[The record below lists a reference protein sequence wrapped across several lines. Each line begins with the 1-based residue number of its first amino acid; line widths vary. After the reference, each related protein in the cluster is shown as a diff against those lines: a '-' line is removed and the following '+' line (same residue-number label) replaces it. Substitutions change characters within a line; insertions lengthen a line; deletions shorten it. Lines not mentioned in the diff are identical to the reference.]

1 MGRILL
7 FISLCCSQ
15 WLQAQENPDSLV
27 WAVDLS
33 NVVVTAQYAPT
44 DQRQAIHPIKV
55 LDQALISRRFSATL
69 DKVLGYDAGIRIR
82 QDMILGSAMSMQG
95 QDGQRVKILLDGVP
109 VIGRM
114 NGNVD
119 LNQLPLHNIERIE
132 IVEGPLSVQYGT
144 DALGGVINII
154 TRSSQLKR
162 WESSLRSSYESLGE
176 TRLDGSLGAWITPK
190 WLVQAEGGVLDFK
203 GFGYLDERDMLWN
216 PKTQNHFGINTRFRP
231 NDRHD
236 IRYRYHQLDEEIENL
251 GILRR
256 PQFKPY
262 AFDDYYYTARFEH
275 SLNWKANWFEEQL
288 YTELILADNAWDRVK
303 KRQRT
308 DLENGEFLLIA
319 GEQDTNR
326 IEALHFRATAAT
338 SLKKPINGMI
348 GTELRREIARGSR
361 VNDPK
366 ESARGYSRIDDYA
379 FFGSMRHQPIQR
391 LHGEFGLR
399 WAYNTRFNTPIVPS
413 LHLKANLSSNWTSRA
428 SWARGFRA
436 PTSRE
441 LYFEFVDANHI
452 IFGNADLRPETS
464 DNFQLSLD
472 WEQKTENRLLRFR
485 LMGFYNDVRDQI
497 GIYEFYEKD
506 GERIPAQGDT
516 ITLNFAHFNLAHFR
530 NHGLQGQV
538 NYNWKGWQLQGSL
551 LINGIHE
558 NESQRDQSIPDV
570 TYVRE
575 YGWDISYQVPK
586 YLTTFSFM
594 GRHFDRL
601 VTYYP
606 EPENGV
612 TVIRQRIQDGFS
624 LMDLQ
629 VSQPFLKSRIRL
641 HGGVRNLLDA
651 QRTGVLDNGASL
663 QHNSGSGE
671 MPISPG
677 RTWFIGLEW
686 RG

>member
-7 FISLCCSQ
+7 LVSLCCSQ
-15 WLQAQENPDSLV
+15 LLQAQQVPDSLV
-27 WAVDLS
+27 WAIDLS

-82 QDMILGSAMSMQG
+82 QDMILGSALSLQG

-119 LNQLPLHNIERIE
+119 LNHLPLHNIERIE

-176 TRLDGSLGAWITPK
+176 YRLDGSLGAWITPK
-190 WLVQAEGGVLDFK
+190 WLVQVEGGMLDFK
-203 GFGYLDERDMLWN
+203 GFGNLDERDLLWN
-216 PKTQNHFGINTRFRP
+216 PKTQNRLGVSTRYKP
-231 NDRHD
+231 NARHD
-236 IRYRYHQLDEEIENL
+236 LRYRYHQFDEEIENL

-262 AFDDYYYTARFEH
+262 AFDDYYYTSRFEH

-326 IEALHFRATAAT
+326 IEALHLRATAASAIKN
-338 SLKKPINGMI
+338 SLNGMI

-361 VNDPK
+361 VVDPN
-366 ESARGYSRIDDYA
+366 ESERGYSHIDDYA
-379 FFGSMRHQPIQR
+379 IFGSLRYQPIKR
-391 LHGEFGLR
+391 LHGEFGMR
-399 WAYNTRFNTPIVPS
+399 WAHNSRFHTPLVPS
-413 LHLKANLSSNWTSRA
+413 VHLKSAINEHWTGRA

-452 IFGNADLRPETS
+452 IFGNDDLRPETS
-464 DNFQLSLD
+464 DNFQASLD
-472 WEQKTENRLLRFR
+472 WEQKSENRLLRFR
-485 LMGFYNDVRDQI
+485 VMGFYNDVRDQI

-516 ITLNFAHFNLAHFR
+516 ITLQFAHFNLDQFR
-530 NHGLQGQV
+530 NHGVQSQA
-538 NYNWKGWQLQGSL
+538 NFHWKGWQLQGSL
-551 LINGIHE
+551 LVNGIHE
-558 NESQRDQSIPDV
+558 NESDRDQSIPDV

-586 YLTTFSFM
+586 TLTTFSFM
-594 GRHFDRL
+594 GRHYDRL

-606 EPENGV
+606 EPDNGE

-663 QHNSGSGE
+663 QHNSGTGE

-677 RTWFIGLEW
+677 RTWFVGLEW